1 VKPSLDFLL
10 KSEVDLDLKRIGDE
24 HLITPSDTIKEIT
37 QDVIDLAEEMKVKMV
52 EWNGIGLAAPQV
64 GHNIRLIVLRLS
76 TGTICEMINPRIS
89 WCSEERVSMEEG
101 CLSIPGTM
109 KWIERPRKVRVKFQQ
124 ADGQYKYWCL
134 NKMDA
139 RVLFHEYD
147 HLDGILMVDK

>member
-1 VKPSLDFLL
+1 MA
-10 KSEVDLDLKRIGDE
+10 LDLKHIGDE
-24 HLITPSDTIKEIT
+24 HLRFPSSTIREIT

-76 TGTICEMINPRIS
+76 TGKIDEMINPRIS
-89 WCSEERVSMEEG
+89 WCSLETVKMEEG
-101 CLSIPGTM
+101 CLSIPG
-109 KWIERPRKVRVKFQQ
+109 KSIWIERPQKVRVKFQQ

-139 RVLFHEYD
+139 RVLLHEYD
-147 HLDGILMVDK
+147 HLEGILMIDK